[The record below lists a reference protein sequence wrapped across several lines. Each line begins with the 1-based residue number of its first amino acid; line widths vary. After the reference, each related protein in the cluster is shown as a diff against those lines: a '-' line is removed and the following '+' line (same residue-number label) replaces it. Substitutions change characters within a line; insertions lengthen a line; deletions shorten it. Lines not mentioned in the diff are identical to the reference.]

1 MKKLMAVLMVMC
13 LAGCITATAKAPTGC
28 EKSFIWQSGF
38 MPQGQDLVELGFAM
52 LLTAEPQTIP
62 QVKSGAIKGWRLV
75 QEGTLKGAVA
85 ELLAVLKKHPQYAP
99 LAMFALQRLDL
110 EKNLDKCDR
119 EVLLSMFH
127 TIAVYAGASDQDFS
141 SNLANLN
148 SPQQ

>member
-28 EKSFIWQSGF
+28 ENSFIWQSGF
-38 MPQGQDLVELGFAM
+38 MPQGQDLVELGLAV

-62 QVKSGAIKGWRLV
+62 QVKAGALKGWRLV
-75 QEGTLKGAVA
+75 REGTLKGAVA
-85 ELLAVLKKHPQYAP
+85 ELLAVLKQHPQYAP

-110 EKNLDKCDR
+110 EKTLDKCDQ

-127 TIAVYAGASDQDFS
+127 NIGMYAGAEEQDFS
-141 SNLANLN
+141 SSLANLT
-148 SPQQ
+148 SPPQ